1 MSETGPVD
9 NGGPPEATG
18 GAGGEEQSS
27 QGSEFVDLDGLDIPR
42 ELHPHM
48 ERYIREKVDPHLTRK
63 QQELADLR
71 KPYESFEGIDGLA
84 DVPAEDLTALL
95 DFHGIV
101 QDPERFAQWFT
112 ERAEASLEANPE
124 GFEEWWKGIGEKLG
138 YSFDGDSDTGDDDA
152 EPAAGLTQEDLDA
165 RLEEK
170 LAERDQQAQQKQQE
184 QAQQDERV
192 QAASQRID
200 TQLGDFRKELGQVSD
215 EDWSGIV
222 GDVLGLAMGK
232 YSDEDAEQQVPKA
245 IADYKRLVGRGEEQL
260 IDKKLEKEHDAALNG
275 GSTLAGERATSMEAA
290 HDAARKRFA
299 TGVGRGT

>member
-9 NGGPPEATG
+9 NGGPPEATPET
-18 GAGGEEQSS
+18 GGEQDGQQ
-27 QGSEFVDLDGLDIPR
+27 QGSGFVDLNDLDIPR

-71 KPYESFEGIDGLA
+71 KPYEAFEGIQGLA

-112 ERAEASLEANPE
+112 ERAEESLEANPE

-138 YSFDGDSDTGDDDA
+138 YSFDGDDTGEEDE
-152 EPAAGLTQEDLDA
+152 EPGTEGLT
-165 RLEEK
+165 REEVERM
-170 LAERDQQAQQKQQE
+170 LAEREQQAQQKADEERQNQE
-184 QAQQDERV
+184 TLAQAKERV
-192 QAASQRID
+192 D
-200 TQLGDFRKELGQVSD
+200 KQLGEFLTDLGPDMTD
-215 EDWSGIV
+215 EDKQEALTYV
-222 GDVLGLAMGK
+222 MRLATS
-232 YSDEDAEQQVPKA
+232 YSDEDADEQVPKA

-260 IDKKLEKEHDAALNG
+260 IDKKLEKEHDPALNG
-275 GSTLAGERATSMEAA
+275 GATLAGERATSMEAA
-290 HDAARKRFA
+290 HEAARKRFA